1 MQINRKTRRGFSG
14 KLIKLSIKLFISISL
29 LIIVI
34 LVISRLDL
42 PTPVKSIKQEVPNEK
57 FKVVK

>member
-14 KLIKLSIKLFISISL
+14 MLIKLSIKLFISISL

>member
-1 MQINRKTRRGFSG
+1 MQINRKTRSVFSG